1 MKPNLS
7 FLVHPVISCL
17 SKLLLLAF
25 NEIRKKICFEEVNY
39 IFSPLIRRPCFVN
52 ILNYHLRTI
61 LMRTVVLVTTE
72 NTIINIDNLK
82 RKQRIEKSLYL
93 IICVLLRESSFSSS
107 NYAQRALIAFHN
119 EYLLFFSFFICVAKI
134 DTCYYAKRIWKPLK
148 LFGRYCERKHN
159 TCTYIYINKSL
170 MDPCFYR

>member
-1 MKPNLS
+1 MTNTGKDQTMKPNLS

-17 SKLLLLAF
+17 CKLLLLAF

-119 EYLLFFSFFICVAKI
+119 EYLLFSLFSFALQK
-134 DTCYYAKRIWKPLK
+134 
-148 LFGRYCERKHN
+148 
-159 TCTYIYINKSL
+159 
-170 MDPCFYR
+170 